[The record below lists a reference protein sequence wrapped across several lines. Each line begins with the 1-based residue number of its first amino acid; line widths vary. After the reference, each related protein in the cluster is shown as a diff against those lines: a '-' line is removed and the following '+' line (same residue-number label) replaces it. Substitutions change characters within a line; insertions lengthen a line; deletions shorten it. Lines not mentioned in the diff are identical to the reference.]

1 MAKTSLDVTETEL
14 LVLQRLWNQPRST
27 IRELAAVLYPDDG
40 TAGYATVQ
48 KLLDRLEQK
57 NFVVRERGEGPA
69 HRFLALVRREDL
81 IGRRLQAVAESLCGG
96 SLVPLLSHLV
106 SQSQPLSAADRLAL
120 ENLITRLEPKEGP

>member
-57 NFVVRERGEGPA
+57 NFAGFRQWPSHCVAA
-69 HRFLALVRREDL
+69 H
-81 IGRRLQAVAESLCGG
+81 
-96 SLVPLLSHLV
+96 
-106 SQSQPLSAADRLAL
+106 
-120 ENLITRLEPKEGP
+120 